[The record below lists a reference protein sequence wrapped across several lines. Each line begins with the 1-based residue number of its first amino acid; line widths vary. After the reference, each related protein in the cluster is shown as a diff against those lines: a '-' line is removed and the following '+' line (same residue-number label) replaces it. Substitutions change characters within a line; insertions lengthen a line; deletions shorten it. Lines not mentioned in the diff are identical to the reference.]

1 MMFYK
6 KIILGLTF
14 SISFIFLS
22 ITTAYAADYNWHAD
36 TKSYRVYLGVI
47 PASMIKKDLTLIDK
61 DKSLHG
67 GTDNITSSSQHIMVS
82 IFSKNGNK
90 RIINATAIAKIKSK
104 KLIGGNKITKPL
116 ERMDTSGAVTYG
128 NYFTLPETGNY
139 IIDVDIYQSDS
150 SGNEK
155 ATFLFKNQ

>member
-1 MMFYK
+1 MIFLK
-6 KIILGLTF
+6 RIILALAF
-14 SISFIFLS
+14 SVPLIFSS
-22 ITTAYAADYNWHAD
+22 ITIADAADSNWHTE

-47 PASMIKKDLTLIDK
+47 PASMIKKDLTLVDK

-67 GTDNITSSSQHIMVS
+67 GTDNITSSTQHIMVS

-90 RIINATAIAKIKSK
+90 RIINATAIAKIKNK

-116 ERMDTSGAVTYG
+116 ERMDTSGSVTYG
-128 NYFTLPETGNY
+128 NYFTLTKKGDYVIN
-139 IIDVDIYQSDS
+139 VDIYQSDL